1 MSATA
6 TTTDINN
13 YDTDYDDLLDLDT
26 AAMIKALAR
35 EYSGRRVDDQMLD
48 WDEFSLF

>member
-1 MSATA
+1 MSVSA

-26 AAMIKALAR
+26 AAMIKVF
-35 EYSGRRVDDQMLD
+35 EDMDQHEHDGLVSMAELD
-48 WDEFSLF
+48 A